1 MELLKLNT
9 YAENPYED
17 KDGWMVYLFSGTL
30 RINGNG
36 RAVSE
41 GPDGQGIDYFTERM
55 YEDGGSGVR
64 RLNRL
69 VRLPPT
75 LSDGTAAT
83 RIYMSEY
90 SKSGDTV
97 TIRYSYLEGLRAIA
111 PQGGLRSSR
120 LSAEFRSGSS
130 NYRSYRMLEEAGD
143 ILAPHYAAAI
153 YRSPGACSGC
163 RICRS
168 KGIAE
173 ADWIISDH
181 AGKRARAARGAVGR
195 IEYCENIK
203 TKNAHNYYAGDR
215 ERFAFSGR
223 TSLLPSADRCRKK
236 KSLVRLLRRATYR
249 QYRSHTDDVRLNPD
263 GRKRRGCRV
272 EGRSDASRVRIFGHG
287 GGIHS
292 YRAAR
297 VRQSSARADFSIEL
311 TSGAERYRTPDTA
324 GRLFKDLG
332 FDALNFRTFFEDG
345 SECASADQALN
356 GAAIFNC
363 TVTARYD
370 ETGLRS
376 ISGTW
381 ITSAEPSSREDTRAI
396 GVATALV
403 SFLDRS
409 ENMGIVCGEITGVE
423 AGYLLSRSSQSV
435 ELNPVW
441 RIAADTGTYFV
452 NALSG
457 EIII

>member
-1 MELLKLNT
+1 
-9 YAENPYED
+9 
-17 KDGWMVYLFSGTL
+17 
-30 RINGNG
+30 
-36 RAVSE
+36 
-41 GPDGQGIDYFTERM
+41 
-55 YEDGGSGVR
+55 VR
-64 RLNRL
+64 REALSGESNTVKISKLKTLIIIMLVIVNGFLLSLALPRL
-69 VRLPPT
+69 
-75 LSDGTAAT
+75 TAE
-83 RIYMSEY
+83 RRQM
-90 SKSGDTV
+90 
-97 TIRYSYLEGLRAIA
+97 
-111 PQGGLRSSR
+111 Q
-120 LSAEFRSGSS
+120 
-130 NYRSYRMLEEAGD
+130 EE
-143 ILAPHYAAAI
+143 
-153 YRSPGACSGC
+153 
-163 RICRS
+163 
-168 KGIAE
+168 
-173 ADWIISDH
+173 
-181 AGKRARAARGAVGR
+181 
-195 IEYCENIK
+195 
-203 TKNAHNYYAGDR
+203 
-215 ERFAFSGR
+215 
-223 TSLLPSADRCRKK
+223 K
-236 KSLVRLLRRATYR
+236 KSLVRLLRESDIQTDIEAIP
-249 QYRSHTDDVRLNPD
+249 DDVRLETLTV
-263 GRKRRGCRV
+263 GRDEAV
-272 EGRSDASRVRIFGHG
+272 ESKAVRMLLGEYEFSDMG

-292 YRAAR
+292 YESGAGSAEFRAGG
-297 VRQSSARADFSIEL
+297 DFSIEL